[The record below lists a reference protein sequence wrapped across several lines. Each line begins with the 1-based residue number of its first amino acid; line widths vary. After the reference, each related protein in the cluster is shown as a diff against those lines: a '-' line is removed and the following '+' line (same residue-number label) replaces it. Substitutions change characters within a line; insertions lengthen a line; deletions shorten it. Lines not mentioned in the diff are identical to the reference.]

1 MDDVP
6 PSLETHFISYFFS
19 GKKNFKMAQMLKDTL
34 IYGLCGFRSLKP
46 QSGFP
51 PGVIL
56 PSKNIST
63 LSGGT
68 VVVPTVGTLLASSG
82 YRIKRL

>member
-1 MDDVP
+1 MACVDLD
-6 PSLETHFISYFFS
+6 PS
-19 GKKNFKMAQMLKDTL
+19 NLKV
-34 IYGLCGFRSLKP
+34 
-46 QSGFP
+46 
-51 PGVIL
+51 VIL

-63 LSGGT
+63 SSGGT